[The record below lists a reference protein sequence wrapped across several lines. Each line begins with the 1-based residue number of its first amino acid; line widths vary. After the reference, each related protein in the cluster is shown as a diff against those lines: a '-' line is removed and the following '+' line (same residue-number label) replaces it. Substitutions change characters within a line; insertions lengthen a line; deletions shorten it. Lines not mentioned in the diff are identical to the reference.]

1 MLPLVLAPAR
11 GESLRSYVARLG
23 EANQQR
29 PNTLIDLDDYGATTN
44 WRWLAD
50 LTGIAASELRALGW
64 DGYPGA
70 VVGVR
75 GSTGWR
81 LRYARWWCPQCFEA
95 DRFWQRSWELAC
107 LPVCLSCGETLVNA
121 SATTPQGRHALNPFL
136 RINKW
141 VERSPDHAGSRMHL
155 GRLLRVTRLLAAT
168 ADGQWPTPLAQSHTE
183 QLNSWAHH
191 PPDAPA
197 AIAALLPYVQ
207 HLVEAREEH
216 ALVTEALNRLDDAHP
231 IARTLLPKHLGRSRS
246 PRRRLQPAFAT
257 SRPLTKSELDRQ
269 RCRDMVAE
277 LKGFPTHLV
286 PALAPSSPSEF
297 LPAPEIWPKAE
308 EAAVAMTML
317 ANPRRGG
324 KPGWASQAQIN
335 LGLSIANPTPALA
348 LLQDGHLTP
357 SLQSSVQQLAQT
369 ALALGIDFLT
379 RRRILTQ
386 LRRPP
391 RFLSATLNRPVALG
405 WLWIYLTHGRIVPTG
420 PSWIHINHVMP
431 TLSVV
436 QAHTTMNLEQRLHLA
451 EQADSLWAF
460 MSGADLETDD
470 ATISMGRSNAQSS

>member
-1 MLPLVLAPAR
+1 MLPLVLTPAH
-11 GESLRSYVARLG
+11 GESLRSYAARLA

-29 PNTLIDLDDYGATTN
+29 PSTLIDLADYGATTN
-44 WRWLAD
+44 WRRLAD
-50 LTGIAASELRALGW
+50 LTGIAPSELRALGW

-81 LRYARWWCPQCFEA
+81 LRYARWWCPQCLDA

-121 SATTPQGRHALNPFL
+121 SATTPQGRHSLKPFL
-136 RINKW
+136 RINNW
-141 VERSPDHAGSRMHL
+141 VERSPDHAGSRVHL

-168 ADGQWPTPLAQSHTE
+168 ADSQWPTPLAQSHAE

-216 ALVTEALNRLDDAHP
+216 AVVAEALNRLDDDHP
-231 IARTLLPKHLGRSRS
+231 IARTLLPRHPGRSRP
-246 PRRRLQPAFAT
+246 PRRRPQAVVAT

-269 RCRDMVAE
+269 RCRDMVAKLE
-277 LKGFPTHLV
+277 GFATHLV
-286 PALAPSSPSEF
+286 PALAPSSPSDF
-297 LPAPEIWPKAE
+297 LPAPDIWPKAE
-308 EAAVAMTML
+308 EAAVALTML

-324 KPGWASQAQIN
+324 KPGWVSQAQIN
-335 LGLSIANPTPALA
+335 LGLSIANPAPALA

-357 SLQSSVQQLAQT
+357 NLQASVQQLAQT
-369 ALALGIDFLT
+369 ALALGIDFHD

-391 RFLSATLNRPVALG
+391 RFHSATLSRPVALG

-420 PSWIHINHVMP
+420 PNWIHIDHVMP
-431 TLSVV
+431 TLAVV
-436 QAHTTMNLEQRLHLA
+436 QAHTAMNLERRLHLA
-451 EQADSLWAF
+451 EQADSLWTF
-460 MSGADLETDD
+460 MSGADLETDG
-470 ATISMGRSNAQSS
+470 APNSMGLSSAQSS